1 MARCGDAAHD
11 ASVVVRWREKAMRAK
26 DRKGEDMTES
36 TNVTRRTFLK
46 TTGALGALAAA
57 GGAAASETLFGEGV
71 PQAHAESEETIAWS
85 QCNVNCGGNCVFQWH
100 VRDGKVVYMETDN
113 TGNAD
118 FQARACLRGRTMRRW
133 LNSPDRLTVPMKRV
147 GARGEGKFEEIS
159 WDEAIRTIADQLKYT
174 IDTYGNE
181 AIYII
186 YATGM
191 YSTTGKPGN
200 RLLSLLGGY
209 VNQGY
214 DYSTNM
220 LQCVMPYMLG
230 SSANLDEDGNHVTL
244 GVPATVFSPYDKTNA
259 SSITEATRASDL
271 VVMFG
276 NSPAETRMGGAN
288 IVWDFARMR
297 EAVKGRGGRIIN
309 IDYRLNESSSGY
321 ADEWLPIRPGTDA
334 ALCSAIAHEWI
345 VNDQIDL
352 DFLHTYCVGYD
363 EETLPES
370 AKGQNKSYRDYIMG
384 TGYDMVEKTPEW
396 AAPIT
401 QISAD
406 TIRALAD
413 EIASAKAP
421 FICQGWGPQ
430 RHTNGE
436 DTTRAIT
443 MLPILIGQ
451 FGLPGTNTGQREAEP
466 ATSLVGSLPFSNPI
480 KTTLPVYEWP
490 DAVDHGHEMTAT
502 NAGITGSDK
511 LGSDIKF
518 IWNYAGNC
526 LTNQHGDINA
536 THDLLVDES
545 KCEFIL
551 VWDTVLTDSAKYADI
566 LLPDTMRSE
575 QLNMQTQGYAE
586 YYAGVTVGGPAQEAP
601 GECRTSYD
609 VCADIAEKFGIRDK
623 FTEGKTQEEWIQE
636 LYEEGAAKNPSMPS
650 WDEILEQGVYK
661 EELEP
666 AIGLKDFRDD
676 PAGHPLA
683 TPSGKIEIYSET
695 LANIAETWELDE
707 DEHINP
713 IPVFEPGFQ
722 GYGSVTDEYP
732 LYCCGF
738 HHKSRTH
745 SSFGFIKEL
754 EDVARQQLWINPA
767 DAEPRGIESG
777 DMLSVKSPAGE
788 VRIEAKVTSRI
799 IPGTVGI
806 PQGAWHDADMAG
818 DRIDKGGC
826 VNTLTTYKPT
836 PLAKGNG
843 PAHSMIVQVAKA

>member
-1 MARCGDAAHD
+1 MN
-11 ASVVVRWREKAMRAK
+11 
-26 DRKGEDMTES
+26 ES
-36 TNVTRRTFLK
+36 TRGLSRRSFVK
-46 TTGALGALAAA
+46 TTGALGALAVA
-57 GGAAASETLFGEGV
+57 GGAVANADSLFGAST
-71 PQAHAESEETIAWS
+71 PQAHAEGEETIAWS

-100 VRDGKVVYMETDN
+100 SRDGKIVYMETDN
-113 TGNAD
+113 TGDDD
-118 FQARACLRGRTMRRW
+118 FQARACLRGRSMRRW
-133 LNSPDRLTVPMKRV
+133 INSPDRLTKPMKRV
-147 GARGEGKFEEIS
+147 GKRGEGKFEEIS
-159 WDEAIRTIADQLKYT
+159 WDEAIQTIADQLKYT

-181 AIYII
+181 AIYVI
-186 YATGM
+186 YATGVG
-191 YSTTGKPGN
+191 YTTMGRQCGQ

-209 VNQGY
+209 LGQGY
-214 DYSTNM
+214 DYSTHM

-230 SSANLDEDGNHVTL
+230 SSDNLDDDGNHKTL
-244 GVPATVFSPYDKTNA
+244 GVPATAFSPYDNVNA
-259 SSITEATRASDL
+259 SSMTEAARASDL

-288 IVWDFARMR
+288 VTWDFARMR
-297 EAVKGRGGRIIN
+297 EAVKERGGRIVN
-309 IDYRLNESSSGY
+309 IDYRLNESASGHS
-321 ADEWLPIRPGTDA
+321 DEWLPIRPGTDA

-345 VNDQIDL
+345 VNDQVDL

-363 EETLPES
+363 EETLPDS
-370 AKGQNKSYRDYIMG
+370 AKGQHRSYRDYIMG
-384 TGYDMVEKTPEW
+384 EGYDMVEKTPEW

-401 QISAD
+401 QIPAD

-466 ATSLVGSLPFSNPI
+466 AASLVSALPFTNPVKAAI
-480 KTTLPVYEWP
+480 PVYEWP

-502 NAGITGSDK
+502 NAGIIGADR
-511 LGSDIKF
+511 LNADIKF
-518 IWNYAGNC
+518 IWNYGGNC
-526 LTNQHGDINA
+526 LTNQHGDVNA

-551 VWDTVLTDSAKYADI
+551 VWDTVMTDSAKYADI
-566 LLPDTMRSE
+566 LLPDAMRSE

-586 YYAGVTVGGPAQEAP
+586 WYAGVTVGGPAQEPPA
-601 GECRTSYD
+601 ECRPVYD
-609 VCADIAEKFGIRDK
+609 VCADIADKFGIRDEY
-623 FTEGKTQEEWIQE
+623 TEGRTQDEWIE
-636 LYEEGAAKNPSMPS
+636 HLYEEGRKDNPQLPT
-650 WDEILEQGVYK
+650 WEQIKEQGVYK
-661 EELEP
+661 EPMEP
-666 AIGLKDFRDD
+666 VIGLKDFRDD

-745 SSFGFIKEL
+745 SSFGFLKEL
-754 EDVARQQLWINPA
+754 EEVARQQLWINPA
-767 DAEPRGIESG
+767 DAEPRGIADG

-788 VRIEAKVTSRI
+788 VRIEAKVTPRI

-806 PQGAWHDADMAG
+806 PQGAWHDADMDG
-818 DRIDKGGC
+818 DRIDRGGC

-836 PLAKGNG
+836 PLSKGNG
-843 PAHSMIVQVAKA
+843 PAHSMIVQVTKA